1 MLLSSLHQKINYHKN
16 HLRNIVIN
24 SKEYQKLTEDYKNAL
39 NDKDKEE
46 ISNKMKIMNISE
58 SDFIKIYMKNFNF
71 FLVKVNDNFQNKFK
85 NNKFI
90 SENDRSIFED
100 YFYFLTNYEFDSKNS
115 LDFRTFFLW
124 NETFYKKTDENKI
137 EIIKKYKGIAGNDF
151 HFFYVLKNDILTIE
165 TDKKKENIENID
177 KYCFSSLLNDIFQD
191 RLDNL
196 DYYKNKNLKPNYYKE
211 NLFLMKNKDIWK
223 NLNLKILSSNAVKEA
238 VDTLFNNSYVDIL
251 SDKDLLSEILNNI
264 KFYVYKTSSP
274 HLTIEN
280 SLNIYELGIYNKEK
294 TMSESLLIFYACSIC
309 SNIIQIGVHLN
320 IKIQNFS
327 SMNKG
332 DESIK
337 IIEDGKIDI
346 ENRIINEEKL
356 VETIEMALFGKFLDE
371 ITLKEALFILESN
384 NYNSLQD
391 FNQNFKKCNTKKLE
405 EIISEETNEL
415 YLKPLGINLKEL
427 DVNTKKLYKNNHIN
441 ISRREQK
448 KTYNRG
454 VNSSHPP
461 EFYYEIDRKF
471 VDYVLKNY
479 ID

>member
-1 MLLSSLHQKINYHKN
+1 
-16 HLRNIVIN
+16 
-24 SKEYQKLTEDYKNAL
+24 
-39 NDKDKEE
+39 
-46 ISNKMKIMNISE
+46 
-58 SDFIKIYMKNFNF
+58 
-71 FLVKVNDNFQNKFK
+71 
-85 NNKFI
+85 
-90 SENDRSIFED
+90 
-100 YFYFLTNYEFDSKNS
+100 
-115 LDFRTFFLW
+115 
-124 NETFYKKTDENKI
+124 
-137 EIIKKYKGIAGNDF
+137 
-151 HFFYVLKNDILTIE
+151 
-165 TDKKKENIENID
+165 
-177 KYCFSSLLNDIFQD
+177 
-191 RLDNL
+191 
-196 DYYKNKNLKPNYYKE
+196 
-211 NLFLMKNKDIWK
+211 
-223 NLNLKILSSNAVKEA
+223 
-238 VDTLFNNSYVDIL
+238 
-251 SDKDLLSEILNNI
+251 
-264 KFYVYKTSSP
+264 
-274 HLTIEN
+274 
-280 SLNIYELGIYNKEK
+280 
-294 TMSESLLIFYACSIC
+294 
-309 SNIIQIGVHLN
+309 
-320 IKIQNFS
+320 
-327 SMNKG
+327 MNKG

-356 VETIEMALFGKFLDE
+356 VETIETLFGKFIDE

-441 ISRREQK
+441 ISKREKK